1 MSENNTDS
9 TGSSLPEDAKA
20 KLAAALGGSTGSKQD
35 RNADDTGSSKSNDDS
50 AGQSGKP
57 QDVLSVLS
65 RIIED
70 ATGLPLEEITPKSRF
85 DSDLNVDSLSKIDI
99 AVQAEDRFGVRIEE
113 EDLAGKTTVK
123 DLAAFIEKNQTD
135 K

>member
-20 KLAAALGGSTGSKQD
+20 KLAAALGGS
-35 RNADDTGSSKSNDDS
+35 TGSSKSNDDS